1 MLRIASKLSSI
12 ASSSSSALTANQFP
26 TKLSPLPTSFFRP
39 FTIGLELEDHMVVP
53 DAIGMINYALKVW
66 RTERSLGAFR
76 MGLCVLKHCISTELT
91 EGKDPKRENSKGMAM
106 LAMSTILYERGE
118 YTEAIEKIEDVQE
131 LTNSY
136 LGVRVAALETQAG
149 LYLELRQDD
158 LAAAVA
164 DKCMKVVENQ
174 RQAKDFEVQ
183 AKDFEAHFLRAKA
196 LKGLIELVNGNV
208 DSADDFFDK
217 SHDDSKYWDGTAGLS
232 YAEFLHKKQDY
243 TKATEVYRSVVHGAV
258 QIKRAGNPYLGA
270 GNMSVDELIV
280 GSMCA
285 LGQLEALTGNYYWA
299 EHRLGQALSR
309 AEEAY
314 GDSKHPTLG
323 VALASIA
330 LMYRRKA
337 IQEHSSSLLIQE
349 GLYRKVMDILKVP
362 SEETKTEGAAPLVDR
377 SDIAALARGAYAEV
391 LSVQEDRKDEGEK
404 LKNLAESIWKHRRMS
419 LAEALETD
427 TNIIDSRISRII

>member
-1 MLRIASKLSSI
+1 MLRIASKLSSR
-12 ASSSSSALTANQFP
+12 ASSSSSALTANPFP
-26 TKLSPLPTSFFRP
+26 TKLSPLPTSSFRP
-39 FTIGLELEDHMVVP
+39 FTIGLELEDNMVVP
-53 DAIGMINYALKVW
+53 DAIDMIKYALKLW
-66 RTERSLGAFR
+66 RRERSLGAFR
-76 MGLCVLKHCISTELT
+76 MGLWVLKHCISTELT

-106 LAMSTILYERGE
+106 LAIGE
-118 YTEAIEKIEDVQE
+118 YTEAIEKLEDVQE

-136 LGVRVAALETQAG
+136 LGVIVAALETQAG

-183 AKDFEAHFLRAKA
+183 ANDFKAHFLRAKA

-208 DSADDFFDK
+208 DSAEDFFDK
-217 SHDDSKYWDGTAGLS
+217 SHHDYKYWDGTACLS

-243 TKATEVYRSVVHGAV
+243 AKAKEVYYSVVHGAV

-270 GNMSVDELIV
+270 ANMSVDELIV

-285 LGQLEALTGNYYWA
+285 LGQLDAVTGNSWA
-299 EHRLGQALSR
+299 EYSLGQALNR

-349 GLYRKVMDILKVP
+349 GLYRKVMDILKFP
-362 SEETKTEGAAPLVDR
+362 SEETKTEGAAPLVDG
-377 SDIAALARGAYAEV
+377 SDIAALARG
-391 LSVQEDRKDEGEK
+391 
-404 LKNLAESIWKHRRMS
+404 MS
-419 LAEALETD
+419 DSLIHYST
-427 TNIIDSRISRII
+427 II